1 MRAPKILALL
11 IGVLVAQPCQAE
23 LLVDARTGRVIGS
36 ATPIGGARL
45 VTNRHVVEPALR
57 AGRMLAVQQGEA
69 RLAVR
74 VAGVS
79 DRMDLA
85 LLVAAA
91 PLAAQPVL
99 RALPPRRDARVFA
112 RTQAGTTLAGSVVA
126 FPWRDAWGPALFVRL
141 AVSYGASGG
150 AVTDEDGALVG
161 MITAAV
167 NPDARQMQMLRSHAG
182 GPPPGAPRLAP
193 PPVVLVLPI
202 QAVLQEV
209 ARLQALPAR

>member
-11 IGVLVAQPCQAE
+11 IGLFAAQPCQAE
-23 LLVDARTGRVIGS
+23 LLVDARSGRVLGS
-36 ATPIGGARL
+36 AIAIGGARL

-57 AGRMLAVQQGEA
+57 AGRAVAVQQGEA

-74 VAGVS
+74 VAAVS

-91 PLAAQPVL
+91 TLAAQPVL
-99 RALPPRRDARVFA
+99 RALPPRRDGRVFA
-112 RTQAGTTLAGSVVA
+112 RTPAGATVAGSVAA
-126 FPWRDAWGPALFVRL
+126 FPWRDAWWPALFVRL
-141 AVSYGASGG
+141 AVGYGASGG

-167 NPDARQMQMLRSHAG
+167 NPDARQIQMLSSRAG
-182 GPPPGAPRLAP
+182 ALPRGAPRLSP
-193 PPVVLVLPI
+193 PPTVLVLPI

-209 ARLQALPAR
+209 ARLQALPGR